1 MSFHTNPSILRSSVA
16 AAAAVTITSL
26 ILGSFAAY
34 VEYMERN
41 APQAQTA
48 QLETG
53 TTFDSVTR
61 NG

>member
-16 AAAAVTITSL
+16 AAAAVTITSV
-26 ILGSFAAY
+26 ILGSFHLY

-48 QLETG
+48 QVETG
-53 TTFDSVTR
+53 TTFDSATLS
-61 NG
+61 G